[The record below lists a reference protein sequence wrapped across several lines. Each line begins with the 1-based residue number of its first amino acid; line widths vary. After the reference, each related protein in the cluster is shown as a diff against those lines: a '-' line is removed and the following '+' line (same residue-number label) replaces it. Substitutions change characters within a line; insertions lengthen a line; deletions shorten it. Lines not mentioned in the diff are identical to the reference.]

1 MENVENVENGYF
13 TGITR
18 GDIIE
23 FTTKDGVVHKGEL
36 EAIDDNNSR
45 LGYARVTIS
54 PDGGITH
61 PQFYHNQIKPDT
73 LRRVSS
79 ISTVAN
85 VSTVANDILTKEQ
98 DELACIKDESF
109 TGYQFGDMTLAETPL
124 YQSDL
129 KFLDTLVKMKAL
141 HQGLHER
148 NEGNKQITA
157 QQCQTIVEQIM
168 ETDTNLDSLIEYL
181 VKLPEGHFKATFDGD
196 IIYTR
201 QKQVDF
207 LTPVKTTAR
216 GQAGKALESQNN
228 MIINKGVFSKTPE
241 FDGCIFLSNR
251 IDKGEK
257 NVIVLKPDGKI
268 IGLTAGGNIITR
280 EYKKKR
286 IVSAD
291 GIITDIEFETVTS
304 ASRSVSRW
312 SSSLGSGLGSFKQ
325 GVSNGASAL
334 SRKLSSMTQKLAPA
348 PAAGGRRTRR
358 KSNKSSTRKGGQRG
372 GGRCRDACKKVSK
385 KRK

>member
-1 MENVENVENGYF
+1 MENVENVEKGYF
-13 TGITR
+13 TGIKI
-18 GDIIE
+18 GDTIE
-23 FTTKDGVVHKGEL
+23 LTTNKDEHVTGRVTS
-36 EAIDDNNSR
+36 IDDNDSS
-45 LGYARVTIS
+45 LGYARVTIVL
-54 PDGGITH
+54 PDGVNYKE
-61 PQFYHNQIKPDT
+61 FYHNQLKDYKKIEVP
-73 LRRVSS
+73 SAS
-79 ISTVAN
+79 N
-85 VSTVANDILTKEQ
+85 ILTQEQ
-98 DELACIKDESF
+98 GELDCIRDESF
-109 TGYQFGDMTLAETPL
+109 TGYQFGDMTLAQTPL

-129 KFLDTLVKMKAL
+129 KFLDTLEKMKAL
-141 HQGLHER
+141 HQGLVIA
-148 NEGNKQITA
+148 NPSNSVITT

-228 MIINKGVFSKTPE
+228 MIINKGVFSKTPD

-280 EYKKKR
+280 EYNKKR

-334 SRKLSSMTQKLAPA
+334 SRKWSSMTQKLAAA

-358 KSNKSSTRKGGQRG
+358 KSKKSSTRKTGQRG

-385 KRK
+385 KVSKKRK

>member
-1 MENVENVENGYF
+1 MENVENVENVEKGYF
-13 TGITR
+13 TGIKI
-18 GDIIE
+18 GDTIE
-23 FTTKDGVVHKGEL
+23 LTTNKDEHVTGRVTS
-36 EAIDDNNSR
+36 IDDNDSS
-45 LGYARVTIS
+45 LGYARVTIVL
-54 PDGGITH
+54 PDGVNYKE
-61 PQFYHNQIKPDT
+61 FYHNQLKDYKKIEVP
-73 LRRVSS
+73 SAS
-79 ISTVAN
+79 N
-85 VSTVANDILTKEQ
+85 ILNQEQ
-98 DELACIKDESF
+98 GELDCIRDESF
-109 TGYQFGDMTLAETPL
+109 TGYQFGDMTLAQTPL

-129 KFLDTLVKMKAL
+129 KFLDTLEKMKAL
-141 HQGLHER
+141 HQVLVIA
-148 NEGNKQITA
+148 NPSNSVITT

-325 GVSNGASAL
+325 GVS
-334 SRKLSSMTQKLAPA
+334 RKWSSMTQKLAA

>member
-257 NVIVLKPDGKI
+257 NVIVLKPDGGI
-268 IGLTAGGNIITR
+268 IALTAGGNIITR

-291 GIITDIEFETVTS
+291 GITITDIEFETKIS
-304 ASRSVSRW
+304 LSRSFSSDVSAAK
-312 SSSLGSGLGSFKQ
+312 SGLSSLGSSAMKGLSTVPSFF
-325 GVSNGASAL
+325 ASR
-334 SRKLSSMTQKLAPA
+334 SKRTQ
-348 PAAGGRRTRR
+348 GGRRTRR
-358 KSNKSSTRKGGQRG
+358 KSNKSSTRKTGQRG

-385 KRK
+385 ASKKRK